1 MNITTAYSTEPNP
14 EKAAMQ
20 IQSQL
25 TGCDPRA
32 VIFFASSQYDPRLIC
47 ESMQKAFP
55 QAETFGCSTSGE
67 IVSGKM
73 MKNAIVAMGLTS
85 DVIQDLNLQVVEHIQ
100 TENRVEEAFKGFAAY
115 FKAAPYDMGVDEYV
129 GLILVDG
136 LRMAEE
142 KLMDRIGELSNLFF
156 IGGSA
161 GDDLKFSQ
169 TWVYANGKAYTDA
182 ALLALLKPKVKF
194 SFIKT
199 QSFKPCAAKLVAT
212 KVKLSERKV
221 IEFNHKPA
229 AAAYAEAV
237 GTTADKADQFFMS
250 NPVGLVI
257 DDEPYVRSPQR
268 IENDAMHFY
277 CNVMEGMEMSLL
289 ESSDIVQDTRA
300 AVAEKLDQCAHISGI
315 INFNCI
321 LRTLELEKNGMT
333 EAYADIFSDIPTI
346 GFSTYGEEFIG
357 HINQTSTMLVFE

>member
-1 MNITTAYSTEPNP
+1 MNIITAFSTESNP
-14 EKAAMQ
+14 EKAAVQ
-20 IQSQL
+20 IQSQMA
-25 TGCDPRA
+25 GCNPRA
-32 VIFFASSQYDPRLIC
+32 VLFFASSQYDPQAIC
-47 ESMQKAFP
+47 QGMHQAFP
-55 QAETFGCSTSGE
+55 QADTFGCSTSGE
-67 IVSGKM
+67 IVTGKM
-73 MKNAIVAMGLTS
+73 MKNSVVAMGFTT
-85 DVIQDLNLQVVEHIQ
+85 DVLADLNLQVVERIQ
-100 TENRVEEAFKGFAAY
+100 DENRVDEAFKGFAAY
-115 FKAAPYDMGVDEYV
+115 FKADPFVMGVDEYV
-129 GLILVDG
+129 GIILVDG

-169 TWVYANGKAYTDA
+169 TWVYAKGKAYTDA

-199 QSFKPCAAKLVAT
+199 QSFQASPAKLVAT

-221 IEFNHKPA
+221 IEFNNKPA
-229 AAAYAEAV
+229 AVAYAEAV

-268 IENDAMHFY
+268 IEADAMHFY
-277 CNVMEGMEMSLL
+277 CNVMEGMEMTLL
-289 ESSDIVQDTRA
+289 TSSDIVKDTRA
-300 AVAEKLDQCAHISGI
+300 AVTEKLDKLKQISGI
-315 INFNCI
+315 INFHCI

-357 HINQTSTMLVFE
+357 HINQTATMLIFE

>member
-1 MNITTAYSTEPNP
+1 MNIVTAYSAESDP
-14 EKAAMQ
+14 EKAVVHL
-20 IQSQL
+20 QSQL
-25 TGCDPRA
+25 AACDPRA
-32 VIFFASSQYDPRLIC
+32 VIFFASSQYDPETISRC
-47 ESMQKAFP
+47 MQEAFP
-55 QAETFGCSTSGE
+55 KADTFGCTTAGE
-67 IVSGKM
+67 IITGKM
-73 MKNAIVAMGLTS
+73 LKNSIVAMAFNTN
-85 DVIQDLNLQVVEHIQ
+85 VIQDLNLQIVPHIQ
-100 TENRVEEAFKGFAAY
+100 DENLVDEAFAGFATY
-115 FKAAPYDMGVDEYV
+115 FKTDPYTMGVDEYV

-161 GDDLKFSQ
+161 GDDLKFKQ
-169 TWVYANGKAYTDA
+169 TWIYANGKAYTDA
-182 ALLALLKPKVKF
+182 ALLVLMKPKIKF

-199 QSFKPCAAKLVAT
+199 QSFKPCPARLVAT
-212 KVKLSERKV
+212 KVKTSERKV

-229 AAAYAEAV
+229 VVAYAEAI
-237 GTTADKADQFFMS
+237 GTPTDQVEQFFMS

-268 IENDAMHFY
+268 IDADAMHFY
-277 CNVMEGMEMSLL
+277 CNVMEGMELNLL
-289 ESSDIVQDTRA
+289 ESSDIVKDTRA
-300 AVAEKLDQCAHISGI
+300 AVEMKVAQSKRVSGI
-315 INFNCI
+315 INFHCI

-333 EAYADIFSDIPTI
+333 EAYGKIFSEIPTI

>member
-1 MNITTAYSTEPNP
+1 MTITTAYSTDPNT
-14 EKAAMQ
+14 ENAVRH
-20 IQSQL
+20 IQDQL
-25 TGCDPRA
+25 TGCNPKA
-32 VIFFASSQYDPRLIC
+32 VLFFASSQYDPHAISA
-47 ESMQKAFP
+47 SMQKAFP

-67 IVSGKM
+67 IVTGKM
-73 MKNAIVAMGLTS
+73 LKNALVVMGFS
-85 DVIQDLNLQVVEHIQ
+85 ADVLEDLNLQIVEHIQ
-100 TENRVEEAFKGFAAY
+100 TDNRVDEAFKGFAAY
-115 FKAAPYDMGVDEYV
+115 FKTDPYNMDVDDYV

-142 KLMDRIGELSNLFF
+142 KLMDRIGELCNLFF

-169 TWVYANGKAYTDA
+169 TWVYAKGNAYTDA
-182 ALLALLKPKVKF
+182 ALLILLKPKVKF
-194 SFIKT
+194 GFIKT
-199 QSFKPCAAKLVAT
+199 QSFKPCAAKLMAT
-212 KVKLSERKV
+212 KVNLQERKV

-229 AAAYAEAV
+229 AVAYAEAI
-237 GTTADKADQFFMS
+237 GTTVDQADRFFMS

-268 IENDAMHFY
+268 IEDDAMYFY

-289 ESSDIVQDTRA
+289 ESSDIVNDTRM
-300 AVAEKLDQCAHISGI
+300 AVVEKVKGTKKISGI
-315 INFNCI
+315 INFHCI
-321 LRTLELEKNGMT
+321 LRTLELEKSGMT
-333 EAYADIFSDIPTI
+333 DAYATIFSQIPTI

>member
-1 MNITTAYSTEPNP
+1 MKIATAYSTESSP
-14 EKAAMQ
+14 EKAALEL
-20 IQSQL
+20 QSQMSD
-25 TGCDPRA
+25 CDPRG
-32 VIFFASSQYDPRLIC
+32 VIFFASSLYDPDAIS

-55 QAETFGCSTSGE
+55 QARTFGCSTSGE

-73 MKNAIVAMGLTS
+73 LKNSIVAMGFTAEA
-85 DVIQDLNLQVVEHIQ
+85 IEDLNLQIVENIQ
-100 TENRVEEAFKGFAAY
+100 TNGQVEPAFKAFEAH
-115 FKAAPYDMGVDEYV
+115 FKEDPFTMGVDEYV

-169 TWVYANGKAYTDA
+169 TWVYADGKAYSDA
-182 ALLALLKPKVKF
+182 ALLALLKPKGKF

-199 QSFKPCAAKLVAT
+199 QSFKPCPLKLMAT
-212 KVKLSERKV
+212 KVKTAERKV

-229 AAAYAEAV
+229 AVAYAEAV
-237 GTTADKADQFFMS
+237 GTTVDKADQFFMS
-250 NPVGLVI
+250 NPVGLFI

-268 IENDAMHFY
+268 MEDDAMHFY
-277 CNVMEGMEMSLL
+277 CNVMEGMEMTLL
-289 ESSDIVQDTRA
+289 ESSDIIEDTRK
-300 AVAEKLDQCAHISGI
+300 AVADKVAGSKISGI

-321 LRTLELEKNGMT
+321 LRTLELEKNGT
-333 EAYADIFSDIPTI
+333 TQAYADIFADIPTV

-357 HINQTSTMLVFE
+357 HINQTATMLVFE

>member
-1 MNITTAYSTEPNP
+1 MNISTAYSTESNP
-14 EKAAMQ
+14 EKAANH
-20 IQSQL
+20 IQSQM
-25 TGCDPRA
+25 TGCDPRV
-32 VIFFASSQYDPRLIC
+32 VIFFASSQYDPQSISQ
-47 ESMQKAFP
+47 SMQKAFP
-55 QAETFGCSTSGE
+55 HADTFGCSTSGE

-73 MKNAIVAMGLTS
+73 MKNSIVAMGFAV
-85 DVIQDLNLQVVEHIQ
+85 DVIQDLNVQIVEHIQ
-100 TENRVEEAFKGFAAY
+100 TENRVDEAFNGFTKY
-115 FKAAPYDMGVDEYV
+115 FKVDPFAMDMEEYV
-129 GLILVDG
+129 GIILVDG

-182 ALLALLKPKVKF
+182 ALLVLLKPKVKF

-199 QSFKPCAAKLVAT
+199 QSFKPCPSKLMAT

-229 AAAYAEAV
+229 VVAYAEAV
-237 GTTADKADQFFMS
+237 GTTTDKADQFFMS

-268 IENDAMHFY
+268 IEGDAMHFY
-277 CNVMEGMEMSLL
+277 CNVMEGMEMTLL
-289 ESSDIVQDTRA
+289 ESSDIIKDTRA
-300 AVAEKLDQCAHISGI
+300 AVAEKLAELKHISGI
-315 INFNCI
+315 INFHCI
-321 LRTLELEKNGMT
+321 LRTLELEKNGMAQ
-333 EAYADIFSDIPTI
+333 AYADIFLDLPTI